1 MTPDPYVTLG
11 LPSTASLDQIKAAYR
26 RLARENHPDR
36 KPGDKRAENRFKDI
50 SNAYALLSDPAKRRQ
65 FDDGE
70 IDADGNPRH
79 GFGGF
84 GTGHGPKGGY
94 DAYKRNTS
102 HNQSNAKKGKSRF
115 SDFFRDK
122 PSFKAK
128 GADVNYTLKVSIKDA
143 ALGGEKSVRMT
154 TGKTLKVRIPAGTAD
169 GQVLRLKGQG
179 MAGLGGGPAGDA
191 LVEILI
197 NPDGA
202 FKSEGLDIHS
212 EELVTLPE
220 ALLGG
225 RIEVKTI
232 HGPVLVTVP
241 EGSNTG
247 TRLRLKGKGIHRP
260 GAEGRGDHYVTLK
273 VMLPKDGRDDLKKF
287 VKKWSAKNPYSVRTE
302 TLKRTAAE

>member
-1 MTPDPYVTLG
+1 MTPDPYATLG
-11 LPSTASLDQIKAAYR
+11 LPSTASLEQIKSAYR
-26 RLARENHPDR
+26 RLAREHHPDR
-36 KPGDKRAENRFKDI
+36 KPGDKRAENRFKDV
-50 SNAYALLSDPAKRRQ
+50 SNAYALLSDPAKRRRY
-65 FDDGE
+65 DDGE

-79 GFGGF
+79 GFGGY
-84 GTGHGPKGGY
+84 GGRGAKGAH
-94 DAYKRNTS
+94 DAYKRHAS
-102 HNQSNAKKGKSRF
+102 HGGAKAKKGKSRF

-128 GADVNYTLKVSIKDA
+128 GADVSYTLKVSIKDA
-143 ALGGEKSVRMT
+143 ALGTEKSVRMT
-154 TGKTLKVRIPAGTAD
+154 TGKTLKVRIPAGTED

-179 MAGLGGGPAGDA
+179 MAGLGGGKTGDA

-247 TRLRLKGKGIHRP
+247 SRLRLKGKGVHRP
-260 GAEGRGDHYVTLK
+260 GTNMRGDHYVTLT
-273 VMLPKDGRDDLKKF
+273 VMLPKDGGDDLKKF
-287 VKKWSAKNPYSVRTE
+287 VKKWAAKNPYSVRTE
-302 TLKRTAAE
+302 TLKRSAAE